1 MRDAARAVNPMEGL
15 AFIGAEEFEALRA
28 RPGLA
33 VVAFLATWNRRCQGF
48 AGDYRALAA
57 RHASLPVLCVDVDE
71 NAKLTGALD
80 VFSVPTILLL
90 AGGRE
95 AYREVGLDLAAIEAR
110 LG

>member
-1 MRDAARAVNPMEGL
+1 MRDAAGAVNPLEGL

-28 RPGLA
+28 SGATA

-57 RHASLPVLCVDVDE
+57 RHVALPVVCVDVDE
-71 NAKLTGALD
+71 NPKLTGALD
-80 VFSVPTILLL
+80 VFSVPTVLLL

-95 AYREVGLDLAAIEAR
+95 ACREVGLDLSAIEAR
-110 LG
+110 LK

>member
-1 MRDAARAVNPMEGL
+1 MRDDEGAVTPMEGL
-15 AFIGAEEFEALRA
+15 RFIGAEEFEALRA
-28 RPGLA
+28 RESPA

-48 AGDYRALAA
+48 AGGYRALAA
-57 RHASLPVLCVDVDE
+57 RHATLPVVCVDVDE

-80 VFSVPTILLL
+80 VFSVPTTLLL

-110 LG
+110 LR